1 MNTAQFVL
9 GTDDLMTLKEL
20 ADVPEVKRA
29 RLTYWRIRNW
39 VFVGLNGHKLPTV
52 RIGGVRYT
60 TVEKVLR
67 FATECPARDH
77 IESQDVGL
85 EKWMVLP
92 EHSLSRMNAISIP
105 PTWKMTFPISRPS
118 QNASNDTGNDFFLTP
133 IFLSLYCPDL
143 FRFRFLLRGT
153 TPSFSPS

>member
-9 GTDDLMTLKEL
+9 GMDELMTLKEL

-85 EKWMVLP
+85 SE
-92 EHSLSRMNAISIP
+92 AISPEAEI
-105 PTWKMTFPISRPS
+105 WHKRL
-118 QNASNDTGNDFFLTP
+118 AAR
-133 IFLSLYCPDL
+133 LYGGKNGKC
-143 FRFRFLLRGT
+143 RHEKAAK
-153 TPSFSPS
+153 